1 MMTKSAAFI
10 TGATDG
16 IGLHTARK
24 LAASGDFQKL
34 IVLGRD
40 AQKLAK
46 AKLEISRVAPPE
58 LTVQTVQADL
68 ADLSQVKDMCTELL
82 TERQS
87 TDDRL
92 SLLINNAGV
101 YSPEHVTTLDGFEL
115 TYQGT
120 ALGPTDVR
128 PRAF

>member
-1 MMTKSAAFI
+1 MAKSALI

-24 LAASGDFQKL
+24 LAASGDFRNL
-34 IVLGRD
+34 IVHGRD
-40 AQKLAK
+40 TEKLRK

-68 ADLSQVKDMCTELL
+68 AELSQVQDMCKEL

-87 TDDRL
+87 MDDRL

-101 YSPEHVTTLDGFEL
+101 YSPEHVRTIDGFEL

-128 PRAF
+128 PRAV